1 VGGSVEDVA
10 CGDVLAGD
18 EHALLDD
25 QCDCGGQRE
34 SDRDSPQHA
43 CEVGHRVSTGA
54 ARFEHV
60 QRARVDQIGAG
71 LLVRADLASCQSSAH
86 VGWFVDR
93 APTPAPWGSVLSVM
107 QTARSRSERTGQEP
121 SSPLSSP
128 SAAPPISG
136 SALSMFAS
144 STVGAES
151 AWELAVT
158 GSGFR
163 APRPQFHGGDSVP
176 HKPALPLDA
185 SRRRNPEPSSCNIP
199 APPFRQT
206 PDRGSTVD
214 DDCQTAGGAGG
225 LPARCDGDPELIPS
239 PAQVNACTGGA
250 ALWNRALTR
259 APAAAV
265 GQTVAWSARR
275 GS

>member
-1 VGGSVEDVA
+1 
-10 CGDVLAGD
+10 
-18 EHALLDD
+18 
-25 QCDCGGQRE
+25 
-34 SDRDSPQHA
+34 
-43 CEVGHRVSTGA
+43 
-54 ARFEHV
+54 
-60 QRARVDQIGAG
+60 
-71 LLVRADLASCQSSAH
+71 
-86 VGWFVDR
+86 
-93 APTPAPWGSVLSVM
+93 
-107 QTARSRSERTGQEP
+107 
-121 SSPLSSP
+121 LSSP

-158 GSGFR
+158 GSGPC
-163 APRPQFHGGDSVP
+163 ASPPVPRWRLGSPQTSTPPRRKSPSKPGAVELQYSRTAVP
-176 HKPALPLDA
+176 ANA
-185 SRRRNPEPSSCNIP
+185 RSRL
-199 APPFRQT
+199 
-206 PDRGSTVD
+206 TVD

-225 LPARCDGDPELIPS
+225 LPGRCDGDPELIPS